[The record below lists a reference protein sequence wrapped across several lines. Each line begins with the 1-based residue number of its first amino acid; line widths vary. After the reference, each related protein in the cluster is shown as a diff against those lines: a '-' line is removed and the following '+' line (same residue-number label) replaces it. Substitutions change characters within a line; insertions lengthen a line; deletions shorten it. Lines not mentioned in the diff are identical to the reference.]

1 MENLITSSTEIY
13 RLDTNGLHAL
23 DVKDDESETIVPSI
37 ENTPIRLD
45 KIPTKK
51 RMIRSFYLILQKLIT

>member
-51 RMIRSFYLILQKLIT
+51 E